1 MGKALSFC
9 EQSYFKSMSLP
20 LNNLPSATLS
30 LFRQLAKEK
39 YMNRFSLVG
48 GSALALQLGHRQ
60 SEDLDF
66 IFDGEKIE
74 PISIKRFIARVFPE
88 YRLIREEAG
97 YQLDFLVNG
106 IKLTFFSTGAVLI
119 PFAVKEHTF
128 RYENVNITNVDIIAT
143 LKLATITQRCT
154 IRDYY
159 DLYYIAKYI
168 LPLSGIYKTTK
179 LLIPNLSPITYSE
192 TIVYTKDIPENSIED
207 HLFPKEI
214 VTKENIANYFIE
226 EIKKMKTTG

>member
-1 MGKALSFC
+1 MNLD
-9 EQSYFKSMSLP
+9 LT
-20 LNNLPSATLS
+20 NLPSTTS
-30 LFRQLAKEK
+30 LLFQKLAKEK

-66 IFDGEKIE
+66 VFDGEKIE
-74 PISIKRFIARVFPE
+74 SISIKRFIARLFPE

-106 IKLTFFSTGAVLI
+106 VKLTFFSTGAVLI

-128 RYENVNITNVDIIAT
+128 QNENVNITSVAIIAT
-143 LKLATITQRCT
+143 LKLATISQRCT

-159 DLYYIAKYI
+159 DLYYIARNI
-168 LPLSGIYKTTK
+168 LPLSEIYQSTK

-192 TIVYTKDIPENSIED
+192 TIVYTKDIPENSISD
-207 HLFPKEI
+207 HLFPKER
-214 VTKENIANYFIE
+214 VTKTQIAEYFIE
-226 EIKKMKTTG
+226 EIKKMKALK